1 MQAPCKD
8 CTDRQLGCHSVCEK
22 YKEYAKHN
30 EERRKLR
37 EKYNLENNLYWD
49 TIRKGRRMK

>member
-8 CTDRQLGCHSVCEK
+8 CADRALGCHSVCEK
-22 YKEYAKHN
+22 YKEYAKQN

>member
-22 YKEYAKHN
+22 YKEYAKQN